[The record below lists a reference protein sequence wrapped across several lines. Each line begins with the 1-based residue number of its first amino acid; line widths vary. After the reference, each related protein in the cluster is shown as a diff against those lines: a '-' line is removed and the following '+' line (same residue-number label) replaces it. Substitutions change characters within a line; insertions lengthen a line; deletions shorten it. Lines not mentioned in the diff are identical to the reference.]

1 VRSDILKEAGLAA
14 AAVQHLSVTDGMLAV
29 ATRTE
34 ALFFSLADV
43 LRQVCSSLRTTPS
56 PSPCDRIAEPA
67 AVHAACAAAAA

>member
-14 AAVQHLSVTDGMLAV
+14 AGVQHLSVTDGMLAV

-43 LRQVCSSLRTTPS
+43 LRQVRSSLHPP
-56 PSPCDRIAEPA
+56 PSPCDRSAEPA